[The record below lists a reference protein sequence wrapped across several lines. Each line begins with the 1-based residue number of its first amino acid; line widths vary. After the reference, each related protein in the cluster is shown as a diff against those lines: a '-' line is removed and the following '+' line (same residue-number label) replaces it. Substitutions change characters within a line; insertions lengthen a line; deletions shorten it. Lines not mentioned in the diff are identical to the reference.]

1 MERALIFLDI
11 DGVLNSTDWCNR
23 RPLQGLL
30 PPTSAAQ
37 AILEERLDP
46 TSIGYLHELVLATGA
61 RIVISS
67 SWRLRMSVAELQSL
81 FEHYGVARTAL
92 IGGTPQLIAEPDSL
106 RRVIRGDEVA
116 RWRQDH
122 HETIPAY
129 LCLDDD
135 ADYHPDQPLVRT
147 NPDYGLRPCDV
158 AAGAKI
164 LRGLSAPVH
173 GPSGRSSLSD

>member
-1 MERALIFLDI
+1 MARPLIFLDI
-11 DGVLNSTDWCNR
+11 DGVLNSTDWCNK

-37 AILEERLDP
+37 AMLEERLDP
-46 TSIGYLHELVLATGA
+46 ASIGFLNELVLDTAA

-67 SWRLRMSVAELQSL
+67 SWRLRMVLPELRIL
-81 FEHYGVARTAL
+81 LEHYGLARSAL
-92 IGGTPQLIAEPDSL
+92 TGSTPQLIAEPDSL

-116 RWRQDH
+116 KWRHDH
-122 HETIPAY
+122 RELGTAY

-147 NPDYGLRPCDV
+147 NPDLGLQPPDV
-158 AAGAKI
+158 AACFE
-164 LRGLSAPVH
+164 LLQAPV
-173 GPSGRSSLSD
+173 LA